1 MSENGPAAV
10 ASTSG
15 FCRKGG
21 PIPVDTESES
31 ELTDDEEPCCV
42 CQKSSPDGIHQVYG
56 IEFVQWAQCDNRS
69 CNHWTHLRFC
79 CDVRVVRRGDKF
91 FCPHCKD
98 Q

>member
-15 FCRKGG
+15 LCRKGG

-42 CQKSSPDGIHQVYG
+42 CQKSSPDGIHH
-56 IEFVQWAQCDNRS
+56 ISRN
-69 CNHWTHLRFC
+69 
-79 CDVRVVRRGDKF
+79 
-91 FCPHCKD
+91 
-98 Q
+98 